1 MKVFNTIRCLFLS
14 VMLTVCATSVSAQDM
29 AVNGKVTDQNGEPI
43 IGATVMLNSNHSV
56 GALTDMDGNYSISVP
71 SNSTLLFT
79 CIGYADKSVAVGGRA
94 IINVTLEEDNEML
107 EETIV
112 IGYGTQKKSL
122 LTGATINITGDEL
135 QKQNTTNAM
144 GALYSSV
151 PGINIVQSNGQPG
164 SGYKMTIRGLGTTGS
179 SGPLIVIDGVAG
191 GDLDDLNPA
200 DIESIDILKDAASAA
215 IYGARAANGV
225 VLVTTRQGKQGD
237 EKATVTFDAYT
248 GFQQPNTN
256 GVRPVSAT
264 EYLSLIDRAYASFGS
279 IKEGQNWYDLNAL
292 MPVQKQWMDS
302 GRWSG
307 TDWFS
312 ESTNQNAPT
321 NNMVVGVT
329 GGNDVVRYSF
339 SFSKSY
345 QEGTL
350 GMPKPTYYD
359 RTTVR
364 ANTDFSILKVNKR
377 DVIKVGE
384 NVTFSLTD
392 SRGINT
398 GGIFNSDVHNALIK
412 TPLLPAY
419 DLDGSLYT
427 YEMQIRDGWA
437 IKDDEANTLQE
448 QNLTEKQGKG
458 VGVQGN
464 VYLEIMPIRD
474 LKLRTAY
481 GFHANT
487 NYSRSYTPKYV
498 LTGTNYKDYDTVS
511 QSADVS
517 SSWTWELTA
526 NYKKTIA
533 QAHTIEALAGT
544 SIEATGWGMS
554 VNGTRSSTKFG
565 TWNSANL
572 SSVEGALTS
581 DENAS
586 MGGSNTVPYNKLL
599 SFFTRVNYNYLD
611 KYLFT
616 AIVRTDGSCNFAK
629 GNRWGV
635 FPSLSAGWVV
645 SNEPWMESTKDWLSF
660 FKVRGSW
667 GQNGNCSISNFQYTG
682 VITLDG
688 SYDFTYDQMSSSVAA
703 YPQNIAN
710 SKLSWE
716 TSEQLSLGFDSRY
729 FKSRLGV
736 IFDWYRKDTKDWLVT
751 PPQMGIMG
759 ANASSINGGAVRNSG
774 VELSITWN
782 DHVGDLRYNVGVNGS
797 FNKNNVLYINNADGI
812 IHGEAKII
820 SENVRNMDGFQA
832 KPGKPIGYFLGIA
845 SEGIFQNQAQID
857 AYNSKGY
864 AFINGY
870 DNTQPGDVIWIDQN
884 GDGIYNEL
892 DCVEIGNPHPDFTMG
907 FNIGLEWKGVD
918 FSINGSGAFGQQVI
932 QSYRQFALQE
942 LENYTNNF
950 VNRLWTGEGS
960 TNKFPRFSHGSHNNF
975 KCNGYNSDIW
985 IQDADYLK
993 IRNIT
998 VGYDLKS
1005 VFKNLPF
1012 QKLRVFLTG
1021 QNLFTFTG
1029 YDGMDPEVGY
1039 GAGYSWAS
1047 GIDIGY
1053 YPSPKVYMAG
1063 VSIKF

>member
-1 MKVFNTIRCLFLS
+1 MKGFNTIRCLFLA
-14 VMLTVCATSVSAQDM
+14 VMLMISATEAFAQNVTVK
-29 AVNGKVTDQNGEPI
+29 GKVTDMRGDPV
-43 IGATVMLNSNHSV
+43 IGATIMDSSNKAV
-56 GALTDMDGNYSISVP
+56 GTLTDLDGNYSISVP
-71 SNSTLLFT
+71 SNTTLLFT
-79 CIGYADKSVAVGGRA
+79 CIGYADQTIAVAGKTE
-94 IINVTLEEDNEML
+94 INITLSEDNEL
-107 EETIV
+107 LDETIV

-122 LTGATINITGDEL
+122 LTGATINITGDAL
-135 QKQNTTNAM
+135 QKQNTTNAV

-151 PGINIVQSNGQPG
+151 PGINIVQSNGMPG
-164 SGYKMTIRGLGTTGS
+164 SGYKMTIRGIGTTGS

-225 VLVTTRQGKQGD
+225 VLVTTRQGKQGQK
-237 EKATVTFDAYT
+237 KATVTFDAYT
-248 GFQQPNTN
+248 GIQTPNTN

-264 EYLSLIDRAYASFGS
+264 EYLDLIDRAYASFGS
-279 IKEGQNWYDLNAL
+279 IKEGQHWYDLNAL

-302 GRWSG
+302 GKWSG

-312 ESTNQNAPT
+312 ESINKNAPT

-329 GGNDVVRYSF
+329 GGSDAIRYSF

-364 ANTDFSILKVNKR
+364 ANTDFSILKVNER
-377 DVIKVGE
+377 DVIKLGE
-384 NVTFSLTD
+384 NVTVSITD
-392 SRGINT
+392 SRGIQT
-398 GGIFNSDVHNALIK
+398 GGIFNNDVHNAIIK

-427 YEMQIRDGWA
+427 FEKQVRDSWA
-437 IKDDEANTLQE
+437 IKDDEANTLQ
-448 QNLTEKQGKG
+448 QQDLTERQGKG

-464 VYLEIMPIRD
+464 VYLEVNPIKE
-474 LKLRTAY
+474 LKFRTAF
-481 GFHANT
+481 GFRANT
-487 NYSRSYTPKYV
+487 NYSRSYTPKYQ
-498 LTGTNYKDYDTVS
+498 LTGTNYKDYDSVS

-517 SSWTWELTA
+517 TNWTWELTA
-526 NYKKTIA
+526 NYKKTFA
-533 QAHTIEALAGT
+533 QAHTVEALAGT

-554 VNGTRSSTKFG
+554 VNGTRSTTKFG
-565 TWNSANL
+565 TWESANL

-586 MGGSNTVPYNKLL
+586 MGGGNTIPYNSLL
-599 SFFTRVNYNYLD
+599 SFFTRLNYNYQD

-616 AIVRTDGSCNFAK
+616 AIVRADGSCNFAK

-635 FPSLSAGWVV
+635 FPSVSAGWVMT
-645 SNEPWMESTKDWLSF
+645 NEPWMESTKSWLSF
-660 FKVRGSW
+660 FKLRGSW
-667 GQNGNCSISNFQYTG
+667 GQNGNCRISNFQYTG

-688 SYDFTYDQMSSSVAA
+688 SYDFSYDQMNSSVAA

-716 TSEQLSLGFDSRY
+716 TSEQLALGFDSR
-729 FKSRLGV
+729 FLKSRLGV

-782 DHVGDLRYNVGVNGS
+782 DHIGDLTYSVGVNGS

-812 IHGEAKII
+812 IHGESKIL
-820 SENVRNMDGFQA
+820 SENVRNEDGFQA
-832 KPGKPIGYFLGIA
+832 KPGKPIGYFLGIK

-857 AYNSKGY
+857 AYNANGY

-870 DNTQPGDVIWIDQN
+870 ENTQPGDVIWIDQN
-884 GDGIYNEL
+884 KDGKYNEL

-907 FNIGLEWKGVD
+907 FNISLEWKGID
-918 FSINGSGAFGQQVI
+918 FSMNGSGAFGQQVM

-942 LENYTNNF
+942 LEGYTNNF

-985 IQDADYLK
+985 AQNADYLK

-998 VGYDLKS
+998 IGYDLKQAI
-1005 VFKNLPF
+1005 KKLPF
-1012 QKLRVFLTG
+1012 QTLRVFLTG